1 MADTGG
7 SIGRGVRIRLIGRF
21 GLEVDGNP
29 ADDARLGQLGKLALG
44 FLATERHRSVSR
56 DELADVIWGDF
67 PPPTWPDALRGVISR
82 VRAVLD
88 AAGLPG
94 GPTLTSSSGCYELH
108 LPAGAT
114 VDVEQAAALL
124 DAARAALAGTLAARA
139 VDTAAEAVSVTAGQ
153 FMAGSGGEWVE
164 RRQRV
169 VDELRLDA
177 LDVLSTAATACGQAA
192 LATEAAEEAIGLQPL
207 RESAYVR
214 LATAHGAAGNRAE
227 ALRAYERCRR
237 TLAEELGVNPS
248 PTTEAA
254 YLRLLTDD
262 DPAAAPAPGPTS
274 VPLPRSIT
282 SFVGRGQAI
291 AEVCKCLRTTRL
303 LSLVGVGGVGKTRL
317 ALQVA
322 GEVAGDYAEG
332 VWLVELAA
340 LADPGLVA
348 SQVLSVLGAPE
359 VRGEPAAQSLARH
372 LGTSRVLLVLDNC
385 EHLVDACAALA
396 DVLLRRCPGLRVLTT
411 SRESLGVPGETIWS
425 VPPLTA
431 PGARDDAAA
440 AEGLLDYEAVR
451 LFVERAAVVAPDL
464 HLDDRAI
471 ADVAA
476 IAQRLEGIPLAIEL
490 AAAWAKVLSVGDIAR
505 RLDDRFRLLVG
516 GPRTAPARHQTLRAA
531 LDWSYESLSPPD
543 AAVLRRLSVFA
554 GGCHLAAAEA
564 VCLAGDDG
572 YEIDVL
578 GALSSLFDKSLV
590 LVDRRPDGARYRQL
604 ETVRQYAAERLAADD
619 DEAACRARHLRW
631 ATELAES
638 AESGLQSC
646 EQDRWLDA
654 LDADHDNLRAA
665 LDWAAGTGTGPARAS
680 GLDAAPETGARL
692 AAALWRFWEIRGW
705 LSEGR
710 AALSAW
716 TTRDGLPAA
725 LRARV
730 LNAAGVLAQRQRDWV
745 AARSWYEEC
754 LVVRRSLG
762 EELGVASA
770 LHGLAN
776 MAYLEGDL
784 DGATARFQEN
794 LDLAR
799 KLDVRP
805 MVAASLLNLG
815 VIEHTLFMRALA
827 PQDVAGPRAVA
838 YLTEAM
844 EEYDRLGDRQG
855 MALALENLGT
865 ASAMLGRPDEA
876 VRYQEQSLAL
886 RRELGDKPGIA
897 ISARYLS
904 RLALRTGDCGAARG
918 LSEECLAIERELGKP
933 ADEAEALGFLAQVSM
948 VERNYDEA
956 RSLLEQSIEMHRG
969 REDGQV
975 SPWLL
980 SALGEVATVQ
990 RDFAC
995 ARSTLELLT
1004 DSARRLDQPAY
1015 LTGAL
1020 SRLSLVALAEGDVAE
1035 VRACALQVLA
1045 DPRARNGVWVLSLL
1059 AEALAGASIAGADAV
1074 TAARLLGASEALRLT
1089 FETPAERP
1097 HLPAEYSRTSDA
1109 ARRALGDVAFAG
1121 AWEAG
1126 AALARETLAQSL
1138 DEVAAGVS
1146 PPALPSS

>member
-1 MADTGG
+1 MRETGG
-7 SIGRGVRIRLIGRF
+7 SNRHDVRIRLIGRF
-21 GLEVDGNP
+21 GVEVDGNP
-29 ADDARLGQLGKLALG
+29 ADDARFGQLGKLALA

-56 DELADVIWGDF
+56 DELADVIWGDS
-67 PPPTWPDALRGVISR
+67 PPSTWPDALRGVISR

-94 GPTLTSSSGCYELH
+94 GPTLTSSSGCYQLH
-108 LPAGAT
+108 LPAGAS
-114 VDVEQAAALL
+114 VDVEEAAALL
-124 DAARAALAGTLAARA
+124 DASRAALGGEHAARA
-139 VDTAAEAVSVTAGQ
+139 VETAAEAVSLTAGQ
-153 FMAGSGGEWVE
+153 FLAGSGGDWVE

-169 VDELRLDA
+169 LDELRLDA
-177 LDVLSTAATACGQAA
+177 LDALSTAATACGQVA

-214 LATAHGAAGNRAE
+214 LAAAHGAAGNRAE

-254 YLRLLTDD
+254 YLRLLTEE
-262 DPAAAPAPGPTS
+262 DPPAPRAPGP
-274 VPLPRSIT
+274 LPSSIT

-291 AEVCKCLRTTRL
+291 AEVCTCLRTTRL
-303 LSLVGVGGVGKTRL
+303 LSLVGVGGVGKSRL

-359 VRGEPAAQSLARH
+359 MRGEPAAHSLARH

-385 EHLVDACAALA
+385 EHLVDACADLA
-396 DVLLRRCPGLRVLTT
+396 DVLLRRCPGLRILTT
-411 SRESLGVPGETIWS
+411 SRESLGVPGETVWS
-425 VPPLTA
+425 VPPLTT
-431 PGARDDAAA
+431 PGARDDAAGT
-440 AEGLLDYEAVR
+440 EGLLDYEAVR
-451 LFVERAAVVAPDL
+451 LFVERAAAVAPDL
-464 HLDDRAI
+464 HLDNLQTNGRSI

-476 IAQRLEGIPLAIEL
+476 IAHRLEGIPLAIEL

-531 LDWSYESLSPPD
+531 LDWSYESLSPSD
-543 AAVLRRLSVFA
+543 TAVLRRLSVFA
-554 GGCHLAAAEA
+554 GGCYLAAAEA
-564 VCLAGDDG
+564 VCRADDDEA
-572 YEIDVL
+572 EIDVL

-590 LVDRRPDGARYRQL
+590 LVDHRSDGARYRQL

-619 DEAACRARHLRW
+619 DEVGCRRRHLDW

-638 AESGLQSC
+638 AELGLQSC

-665 LDWAAGTGTGPARAS
+665 LDWAAGCEAS
-680 GLDAAPETGARL
+680 PETGARL
-692 AAALWRFWEIRGW
+692 SAALWRFWEIRGW

-725 LRARV
+725 LRARL

-762 EELGVASA
+762 EELGVATA

-784 DGATARFQEN
+784 DGAAARFQEN

-799 KLDVRP
+799 KLEVRP

-827 PQDVAGPRAVA
+827 PHDVAGPRAIA
-838 YLTEAM
+838 YLTEGM
-844 EEYDRLGDRQG
+844 EEYERLGDRQG

-886 RRELGDKPGIA
+886 RRQLGDKPGIA

-904 RLALRTGDCGAARG
+904 RLALRTGDCGTARG

-933 ADEAEALGFLAQVSM
+933 SDEAEALGFLAQVSM
-948 VERNYDEA
+948 IECHYDEA
-956 RSLLEQSIEMHRG
+956 RSLLEQSIDLHRS
-969 REDGQV
+969 REGATV
-975 SPWLL
+975 PPWLL
-980 SALGEVATVQ
+980 SSLGEVATVQ

-995 ARSTLELLT
+995 ARSTLEQLMA
-1004 DSARRLDQPAY
+1004 SARRLDQPAIVA
-1015 LTGAL
+1015 GAL

-1035 VRACALQVLA
+1035 VRACAVEVLA
-1045 DPRARNGVWVLSLL
+1045 DSKARNGIWVLSLL
-1059 AEALAGASIAGADAV
+1059 AEALAGVSIVGGDAL
-1074 TAARLLGASEALRLT
+1074 TAARLLGASESLRLT
-1089 FETPAERP
+1089 FEPPAERP
-1097 HLPAEYSRTSDA
+1097 HLLLEHGRACDA
-1109 ARRALGDVAFAG
+1109 ARDALGDATFTAARKEG
-1121 AWEAG
+1121 AE
-1126 AALARETLAQSL
+1126 LSRESLAQLL
-1138 DEVAAGVS
+1138 DEVAAGVRS
-1146 PPALPSS
+1146 QGQPSS